1 MYKNFSRHLYKVKE
15 LIYKNR
21 GHSKE
26 AKGDHVNPVLK
37 SGMCSY
43 KHGICM
49 IGEEGEWAIGQS
61 IIFFNQNIQENF
73 IHKSSFI
80 IARKCYS
87 TNYLITAMILHDSF
101 FFSLPSPPPIQR
113 ISCLS
118 MASRNAVVYLVYT
131 IP

>member
-1 MYKNFSRHLYKVKE
+1 MIKNKNFSTADAGWTKR
-15 LIYKNR
+15 IDQQ

-80 IARKCYS
+80 IARK
-87 TNYLITAMILHDSF
+87 
-101 FFSLPSPPPIQR
+101 
-113 ISCLS
+113 
-118 MASRNAVVYLVYT
+118 SRSVIVLT
-131 IP
+131 T

>member
-1 MYKNFSRHLYKVKE
+1 MCTKISLDTYKVKE
-15 LIYKNR
+15 LIYKNK

-49 IGEEGEWAIGQS
+49 IGEEGEWATGQS
-61 IIFFNQNIQENF
+61 IIFFNQNILENF

-80 IARKCYS
+80 IARK
-87 TNYLITAMILHDSF
+87 
-101 FFSLPSPPPIQR
+101 
-113 ISCLS
+113 
-118 MASRNAVVYLVYT
+118 SRSVIVLT
-131 IP
+131 T